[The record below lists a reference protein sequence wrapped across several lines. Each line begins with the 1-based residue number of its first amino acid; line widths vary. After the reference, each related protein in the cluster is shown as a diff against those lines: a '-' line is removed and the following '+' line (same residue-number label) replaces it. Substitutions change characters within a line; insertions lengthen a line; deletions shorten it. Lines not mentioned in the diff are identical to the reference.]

1 MTLSTP
7 GPFIIIIVREDETTT
22 ARAHTVTRARGAF
35 VLNL

>member
-7 GPFIIIIVREDETTT
+7 GPFIIVVREDETTT